1 LLDEKRFLFSYFNS
15 VKDLDLQNKIIK
27 MRPEVIMNNKNEKVM
42 RLITKIEIFFV
53 AIVLTFFLFNMMT
66 SPSAMELIK
75 VGKQA
80 GYEIISNVVV

>member
-1 LLDEKRFLFSYFNS
+1 
-15 VKDLDLQNKIIK
+15 VKDLDLKNKIIK
-27 MRPEVIMNNKNEKVM
+27 MRSEVIMNNKNEKVM

>member
-1 LLDEKRFLFSYFNS
+1 MKYTGS
-15 VKDLDLQNKIIK
+15 KKKIFK
-27 MRPEVIMNNKNEKVM
+27 MRSEVIMNNKNEKVM

-53 AIVLTFFLFNMMT
+53 ATVLTFFLFNMMT

-75 VGKQA
+75 IGKQA

>member
-1 LLDEKRFLFSYFNS
+1 
-15 VKDLDLQNKIIK
+15 
-27 MRPEVIMNNKNEKVM
+27 MRSEVIMNNKNEKVM

>member
-1 LLDEKRFLFSYFNS
+1 
-15 VKDLDLQNKIIK
+15 
-27 MRPEVIMNNKNEKVM
+27 MNIKNEKTM